1 MPDGHPCESQIDTRT
16 KLGRGAT
23 ATIYNLTFGGESW
36 AAKIYHQDRG
46 LNSEKI
52 LAMLANTPSNTK
64 ITVDGRNY
72 PQFAW
77 PAAQLKDRYGAQVGY
92 LMPLVDVNDSYTLD
106 HYYDQGLFK
115 KLNRPEEAAL
125 SYKLEI
131 AQNLSA
137 LVAELHKHQHHFI
150 DFKPQN
156 IRVFRRTHVVTLL
169 DCDGFSI
176 FGNSRRYPAEL
187 LSTDYIA
194 PEAQRRNSSPADLAE
209 PQDRYALAVIL
220 FQLLNRG
227 THPFQGIVTVADV
240 TVSTND
246 EKAAAGLY
254 PHGLV
259 SNTRIKPRPQST
271 HHLWPD
277 ETRALFDQAFTT
289 GSPSA
294 RPSAED
300 WANHFQL
307 LLSTKTLVRC
317 ERFPNELE
325 HIRFKGKGCPT
336 CYLSGLPT
344 FQPQTKHK
352 ISEES
357 LLTSQATPPAPSGS
371 NTGWWVVGGTIT
383 LFLIVVFNANDVK
396 KSTHDTDPT
405 QPRPSSAPSIQPPSP
420 SLYLAPIKE
429 AGFLSVYVSNG
440 RAAGYA
446 TGHPSQKSADRGARE
461 ACIRVARENTDKE
474 TCKKL
479 IGGRALCVAIA
490 QSGDGALGAAGG
502 KTKKYAEITALN
514 ICRSSGGDSCQVP
527 ERGSNCE

>member
-1 MPDGHPCESQIDTRT
+1 
-16 KLGRGAT
+16 
-23 ATIYNLTFGGESW
+23 
-36 AAKIYHQDRG
+36 
-46 LNSEKI
+46 
-52 LAMLANTPSNTK
+52 
-64 ITVDGRNY
+64 
-72 PQFAW
+72 
-77 PAAQLKDRYGAQVGY
+77 
-92 LMPLVDVNDSYTLD
+92 MPLVDVNDSYTLD

-137 LVAELHKHQHHFI
+137 LVAELHKHQHYFI

-176 FGNSRRYPAEL
+176 FGNGRRYPAEL

-227 THPFQGIVTVADV
+227 THPFQGIVTAPNI

-254 PHGLV
+254 PHGLT
-259 SNTRIKPRPQST
+259 SDTRIKPRPQST

-300 WANHFQL
+300 WSNHFKL
-307 LLSTKTLVRC
+307 LLSTKALVRC

-325 HIRFKGKGCPT
+325 HIRFKEKSCPT
-336 CYLSGLPT
+336 CYLSGLPPI
-344 FQPQTKHK
+344 QPQTKHK
-352 ISEES
+352 VSKES
-357 LLTSQATPPAPSGS
+357 PIPSPATPPLPAGS
-371 NTGWWVVGGTIT
+371 NTGWWIVGGAIT
-383 LFLIVVFNANDVK
+383 LFLLITFNSNNGSHNARRDE
-396 KSTHDTDPT
+396 STETTIPKHSTTSPAPNISNT
-405 QPRPSSAPSIQPPSP
+405 QPPPEPTKILLGTKEEKPPKAAGQTLTENQDRYCESETTRLVFLHNVIEKEGAAVITLYNIAHDDYVSRCKNYFVESEALGLAVKAQVASNSALLEQQARDRLSRWRKQADLSNAPSSTQTPVQQFDVNKQ
-420 SLYLAPIKE
+420 Y
-429 AGFLSVYVSNG
+429 
-440 RAAGYA
+440 
-446 TGHPSQKSADRGARE
+446 
-461 ACIRVARENTDKE
+461 
-474 TCKKL
+474 
-479 IGGRALCVAIA
+479 
-490 QSGDGALGAAGG
+490 
-502 KTKKYAEITALN
+502 
-514 ICRSSGGDSCQVP
+514 
-527 ERGSNCE
+527 